1 MFKNHDARD
10 DDDDAPSPSRRELF
24 PPGDVRNSD
33 AEVTEGTHPVAMLG
47 AVLGIAS
54 ILTGG
59 CFCLVPMLAP
69 FLQGSTGL
77 AAIVLG
83 SMTLVRIK
91 QARWGPSNALQA
103 KLALG
108 FGTAGVIFAVCWGVM
123 LSVYGRMPFVPGGGG
138 PVG

>member
-1 MFKNHDARD
+1 MFKNRDARGD

-47 AVLGIAS
+47 VVLGLAS
-54 ILTGG
+54 MLTGG

-69 FLQGSTGL
+69 FLQGTTGL
-77 AAIVLG
+77 AAVALG
-83 SMTLVRIK
+83 GVTL
-91 QARWGPSNALQA
+91 ARVKRGQWGPSNAFQA

-108 FGTAGVIFAVCWGVM
+108 FGAVGLLCAVAWAVV
-123 LSVYGRMPFVPGGGG
+123 LTTYGAMPFVPGGGAAG
-138 PVG
+138 